1 MKNKTKQ
8 NKTKQNKKRWNKK
21 KQAKKDTWVVLFYQ
35 RWGGRE
41 KLEMYQL
48 LRLTKIE

>member
-1 MKNKTKQ
+1 MKKKKQ
-8 NKTKQNKKRWNKK
+8 NKKNKKKRWNKK

-35 RWGGRE
+35 RWSGRE